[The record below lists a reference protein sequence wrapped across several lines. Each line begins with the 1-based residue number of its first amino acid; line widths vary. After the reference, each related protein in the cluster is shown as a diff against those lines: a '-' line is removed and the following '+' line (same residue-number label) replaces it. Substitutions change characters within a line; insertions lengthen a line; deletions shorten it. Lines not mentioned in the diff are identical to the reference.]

1 MREELM
7 LGQLAGLVNDD
18 EALVRRGRHLTA
30 AFLVEARPRSWLI
43 HVLRGR
49 IEKVEEGPFV
59 MPSWRFA
66 LRADEMSWRRFWQP
80 RPAPGDHDLLALVR
94 RGLLKFEGDLQP
106 LMANLLYVKG
116 VLEAPRAA
124 AGPQGT
130 PR

>member
-1 MREELM
+1 M
-7 LGQLAGLVNDD
+7 LEQLAGLVNDD
-18 EALVRRGRHLTA
+18 AALVRRGRHLSG
-30 AFLVEARPRSWLI
+30 AFLVEARPRAWLI

-66 LRADEMSWRRFWQP
+66 LRADETSWRRFWQP

-106 LMANLLYVKG
+106 LMANLLYIKG
-116 VLEAPRAA
+116 VLEAPRALASAKGA
-124 AGPQGT
+124 A
-130 PR
+130 

>member
-1 MREELM
+1 M
-7 LGQLAGLVNDD
+7 LEQLAGLVNGDA
-18 EALVRRGRHLTA
+18 ALVRRGRHLSGT
-30 AFLVEARPRSWLI
+30 FLVEARPRSWLV

-66 LRADEMSWRRFWQP
+66 LRADEASWRRFWQP

-106 LMANLLYVKG
+106 LMANLLYIKG

-124 AGPQGT
+124 QTGTGAPQ
-130 PR
+130 

>member
-1 MREELM
+1 M
-7 LGQLAGLVNDD
+7 LEKLAGLVNDD
-18 EALVRRGRHLTA
+18 VALVRRGRHLTG

-66 LRADEMSWRRFWQP
+66 LRADEASWLRFWRP

-94 RGLLKFEGDLQP
+94 RGLMTFEGDLQP
-106 LMANLLYVKG
+106 LMANLLYLKG
-116 VLEAPRAA
+116 VLEAPRAL
-124 AGPQGT
+124 AGAEGAG
-130 PR
+130 R